1 MVKRIN
7 VANGTLEVSEISLG
21 CMRIADLSPKEA
33 EVHIHSALEVGIDFL
48 TMQIFM
54 RRQSGGSI
62 RGCTGCKSRHARPAD
77 DSGQMR
83 HQERLL

>member
-54 RRQSGGSI
+54 PAAKRRKYSVTYWLQI
-62 RGCTGCKSRHARPAD
+62 PACATG
-77 DSGQMR
+77 
-83 HQERLL
+83 